1 MSESLRRAG
10 IEAEDAYRALLKV
23 VRERI
28 REDKESREIHA
39 FVKSLTEDECK
50 AFVEDALQHFRE
62 SDDAKEYGNI
72 MARTLHM
79 YGYEIYGKLSK
90 WQS

>member
-39 FVKSLTEDECK
+39 FVKSLTEAECK

-62 SDDAKEYGNI
+62 AGDAKEYGNI